1 MVPKDKKNRKT
12 HPSWTDFCC
21 SCVCSSLVAAGV
33 AVVVASVVAVAEGDV
48 ERAWACSSP
57 PSSVAASSSVS
68 SKGLS
73 GESKVRRGGDAR

>member
-1 MVPKDKKNRKT
+1 M
-12 HPSWTDFCC
+12 
-21 SCVCSSLVAAGV
+21 

-73 GESKVRRGGDAR
+73 GESKVRRGGDGRRREEGRGKLSMNKTEFSYSK